1 MYKSSKQPSVSE
13 KGLLSGQP
21 ILSVIVPVHNEEEIL
36 ESQTLRL
43 IAYIPQLTR
52 DFEVLLIENGSIDK
66 TLSILRKIQEQFG
79 FIRVRRIEKA
89 DYSTAVIEGIKA
101 ARGKYSIVTGIDYVD
116 LKVLTRCLYALKDSD
131 LVICSKN
138 KGLDGRPLLNRITNR
153 CYNILVRLFFGLKHS
168 DVEGYHGYNTGKIQS
183 IVSDIHTKAHLCN
196 LWILIKARNAGFKV
210 KEVPFIVYEKRR
222 SKFMRITHLPYFV
235 VISLTEF
242 VKLKCKGY

>member
-66 TLSILRKIQEQFG
+66 TLSILRKMRKQFS

-116 LKVLTRCLYALKDSD
+116 LTVLSRCLDALKHSD
-131 LVICSKN
+131 IVICSKN
-138 KGLDGRPLLNRITNR
+138 KGVDGRPLSSRLVNQ
-153 CYNILVRLFFGLKHS
+153 CYNKLVRLFFALRYS
-168 DVEGYHGYNTGKIQS
+168 DIEGYHGYQTKRIQAL
-183 IVSDIHTKAHLCN
+183 VADVETKKHLCN
-196 LWILIKARNAGFKV
+196 LWILAKAREAGLRV
-210 KEVPFIVYEKRR
+210 DEVPLIVFERR
-222 SKFMRITHLPYFV
+222 KSKFMRMTRVPYLATVSFM
-235 VISLTEF
+235 EF
-242 VKLKCKGY
+242 IRLKSKGY